1 MYVYIYMLEV
11 TLLQTTNTRDTKV
24 PCILVVDTQRDRLR
38 AGRWSSIESLKLKV
52 FLPASKRCAELS
64 GYYVRYDTVM
74 TQVCS
79 RVDYSH
85 GTRVGNLLNR
95 SIPGYPLYSAI
106 INFTDTFHILY
117 TNVYEYEY
125 FSAFVV
131 LGNGTEIHFSRE
143 NELQLLL
150 QLVGT

>member
-1 MYVYIYMLEV
+1 MLEV

-74 TQVCS
+74 T
-79 RVDYSH
+79 
-85 GTRVGNLLNR
+85 
-95 SIPGYPLYSAI
+95 
-106 INFTDTFHILY
+106 
-117 TNVYEYEY
+117 
-125 FSAFVV
+125 
-131 LGNGTEIHFSRE
+131 
-143 NELQLLL
+143 
-150 QLVGT
+150 